1 MLIMNICPTV
11 SRTLMRST
19 PTDFSL
25 VSLACSAGGFSERG
39 CLSSAPPET
48 PVQPASAT
56 SKTARTRS
64 AWKPL
69 TDFRSIRG
77 SILASSKSSP
87 SRQSGQFTAEDG
99 CSLGYSSFGVIKL
112 IYESGTLA
120 AAGAPR
126 SDLPEPF
133 VWDGRTR
140 QWRAPANAY
149 RGAILRLRESE
160 TPHEDL
166 AAAFERSSL
175 ESRVALAPRPYQRE
189 ALAAWRRE
197 GLRGVVVLPTGAG
210 KTAVAVRAIERVGRS
225 TLVVVPTLALLKQW
239 YSVLSDSFGSSITV
253 GLLGG
258 GYHEITPLTV
268 TTYDSAYIHAERYG
282 DRFALVVYDE
292 VHHLPAEKYAVIP
305 QMLLAPY
312 SLGLTATPERPD
324 GGHELLPG
332 LVGPVVY
339 RRSPEDLAGTYL
351 APYETVTIPVEL
363 TAAERVEYEEAD
375 AVYRDFLKKHRLS
388 MRSPEDWQRFIMVA
402 STSHSGGREALLAAR
417 RRREIRASAERKGA
431 TLESLLKQHWQDRTI
446 VFTKSVEEVYT
457 LSTRFLIPGITYETP
472 ARERKEILDRFREGR
487 YRAIIA
493 SDVLNEGVDVPD
505 AGVAI
510 ILAGSASRRE
520 YVQRL
525 GRILRPREGKQAIL
539 YELVT
544 AATGEEA
551 ASRRRRESFRGA
563 PA

>member
-1 MLIMNICPTV
+1 MIEL
-11 SRTLMRST
+11 
-19 PTDFSL
+19 F
-25 VSLACSAGGFSERG
+25 
-39 CLSSAPPET
+39 
-48 PVQPASAT
+48 
-56 SKTARTRS
+56 
-64 AWKPL
+64 
-69 TDFRSIRG
+69 
-77 SILASSKSSP
+77 
-87 SRQSGQFTAEDG
+87 
-99 CSLGYSSFGVIKL
+99 
-112 IYESGTLA
+112 YESGTLV
-120 AAGAPR
+120 AAGASG
-126 SDLPEPF
+126 SDLPRSF

-140 QWRAPANAY
+140 QWRAPASAY
-149 RGAILRLRESE
+149 REAILRLRESGA
-160 TPHEDL
+160 PHRDR
-166 AAAFERSSL
+166 AAAYERPSL
-175 ESRVALAPRPYQRE
+175 ESRVALAPRPYQME

-239 YSVLSDSFGSSITV
+239 YSILQDAFGASVTI

-258 GYHEITPLTV
+258 GYHEVTPLTV

-292 VHHLPAEKYAVIP
+292 VHHLPAPKNAIIP
-305 QMLLAPY
+305 KMLLAPY
-312 SLGLTATPERPD
+312 ALGLTATPERPD
-324 GGHELLPG
+324 GGHELMPD
-332 LVGPVVY
+332 LVGPIVY

-351 APYETVTIPVEL
+351 APFELVRIPIEL
-363 TAAERVEYEEAD
+363 TAQERFEYAQAD
-375 AVYRDFLKKHRLS
+375 AVYRDFLHKHRLVV
-388 MRSPEDWQRFIMVA
+388 RSPEDWQRFILVA

-417 RRREIRASAERKGA
+417 RRREIQEGAMRKGA
-431 TLESLLKQHWQDRTI
+431 TLETLLRRHWDDRVI
-446 VFTKSVEEVYT
+446 VFAKSVGEVYA
-457 LSTRFLIPGITYETP
+457 LSQRFLIPGVTYETP

-525 GRILRPREGKQAIL
+525 GRILRPREGKRATL

-544 AATGEEA
+544 AETGEVFA
-551 ASRRRRESFRGA
+551 ARRRREA
-563 PA
+563 VV